1 MYAEVEKRWHG
12 EGTSKSIPRMTTRRN
27 NLNHRSSDLFIE
39 NGNYFRL
46 KTMTLGYTLPV
57 TLTNSLGLGNV
68 RLDITGINVFTLTP
82 YSGIDPELGYTD
94 GNLQRNVDYAQYPQ
108 PRTCAFRL
116 TVDFQIMTGKP
127 QFSDINLIAK
137 CIIKS

>member
-1 MYAEVEKRWHG
+1 
-12 EGTSKSIPRMTTRRN
+12 MTTIRN
-27 NLNHRSSDLFIE
+27 NLNPRFPELLIE

-46 KTMTLGYTLPV
+46 KTMTIGYTLPV

-108 PRTCAFRL
+108 PRTWAFGDRKSTRL
-116 TVDFQIMTGKP
+116 NSSHVAISYAVFCLKKKNRSHT
-127 QFSDINLIAK
+127 
-137 CIIKS
+137 